1 MITEKMQNCKS
12 QVYYFK
18 YLHVNGYSAW
28 PGHVSSEL
36 NDGLTFS
43 NFDIRNANK
52 VVNGNIKLNFK
63 NQ

>member
-1 MITEKMQNCKS
+1 MD
-12 QVYYFK
+12 
-18 YLHVNGYSAW
+18 GYSAW
-28 PGHVSSEL
+28 PGHISSEL
-36 NDGLTFS
+36 NDSLMFS